1 MDSANANKDIFTW
14 TDSEVELLLEC
25 IKSFASNCM
34 FEGKDWEGI
43 KSKYEKIR
51 SIFVEQYPKPDS
63 NTNNTEDY
71 PKFASLDS
79 VTKERISGKIKS
91 LRLNIQGAIASSTF
105 REDMENEESFQSSGE
120 SLITDEFTC
129 NTSGS
134 TCDSLA
140 EGSDPE
146 ISVTRSSEPHTLVQN
161 QTGERRDRISRFLQ
175 DEREKRMTPKMS
187 FEKQQL
193 KYMKE
198 DMEFKKR
205 VAEKGEET
213 DKELLNEAKKM
224 RLSMEGM
231 TNAMGN
237 CFNMMQ
243 QMLQMP
249 IQQQYSQPFFHPEMR
264 QQAMYMHN
272 MQQVGTFMH
281 PSNSG
286 ATHQTPANDEESYS
300 SLMQKD

>member
-91 LRLNIQGAIASSTF
+91 LRLKYKKAVDLNKRSGGGRLVMTFYDLCCEIWGGAPATNSIQGAIASSTF

-243 QMLQMP
+243 QMCKC
-249 IQQQYSQPFFHPEMR
+249 QYSNNIASH
-264 QQAMYMHN
+264 
-272 MQQVGTFMH
+272 
-281 PSNSG
+281 
-286 ATHQTPANDEESYS
+286 S
-300 SLMQKD
+300 SIQR